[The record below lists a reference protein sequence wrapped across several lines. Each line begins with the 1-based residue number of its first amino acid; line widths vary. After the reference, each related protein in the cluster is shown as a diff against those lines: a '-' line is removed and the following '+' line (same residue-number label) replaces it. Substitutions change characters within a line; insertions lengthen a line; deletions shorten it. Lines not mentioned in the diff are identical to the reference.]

1 MKQQVS
7 ASAERVR
14 KTERFSDCDRIHLH
28 PMSAMLT
35 RPRGSDWS
43 PVEWWHAEW
52 WRVRIMLALLEM
64 DFK

>member
-1 MKQQVS
+1 MK
-7 ASAERVR
+7 RTIR
-14 KTERFSDCDRIHLH
+14 MH

-43 PVEWWHAEW
+43 PVEWWQAEW
-52 WRVRIMLALLEM
+52 WRVRIMLALLEI